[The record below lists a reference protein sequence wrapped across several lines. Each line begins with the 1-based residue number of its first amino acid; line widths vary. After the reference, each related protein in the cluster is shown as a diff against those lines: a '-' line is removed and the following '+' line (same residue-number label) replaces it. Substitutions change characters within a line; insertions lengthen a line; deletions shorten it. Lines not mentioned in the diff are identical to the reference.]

1 MARTYE
7 EIAEYVENQSQGK
20 CKVLSAKPEH
30 TFEDLGFRVNV
41 WNVKTA
47 TPAAG
52 IFSSMKISVPGQSM
66 AVQMPSA
73 AQAITDNAAYGES
86 AVPT

>member
-41 WNVKTA
+41 WNVK
-47 TPAAG
+47 
-52 IFSSMKISVPGQSM
+52 KDV
-66 AVQMPSA
+66 
-73 AQAITDNAAYGES
+73 DGEWW
-86 AVPT
+86 VVEWEQNHMNLY